1 MTHRHTDTGTD
12 TDRQGQRVRGER
24 GGEKGVRRREGE
36 EKGGKEEKR
45 RDERERFY
53 QRVQVRGHCYMIL
66 GRKGVEKV
74 SP

>member
-12 TDRQGQRVRGER
+12 TDRQGQRVRGAR

-53 QRVQVRGHCYMIL
+53 QRV
-66 GRKGVEKV
+66 
-74 SP
+74 